1 MAKKSKADEQVSVL
15 CRNCTK
21 VKECLK
27 NRLTA
32 LFMAHTTY
40 CSRFDNKDKT
50 PRLFPFLQPYEREM
64 IDAQYIYNKR
74 HHGKGFR
81 ID

>member
-1 MAKKSKADEQVSVL
+1 MAKKYKADEQVSVL

-21 VKECLK
+21 LDECRKTKHVAFL
-27 NRLTA
+27 
-32 LFMAHTTY
+32 MAYTTY

-50 PRLFPFLQPYEREM
+50 PRLFTFLQPYEREM

-74 HHGKGFR
+74 HHGKGFH